1 MMLDVSC
8 GRGHF
13 NVHVGPDKRRAMAG
27 RVLVTGANGFL
38 ANHLVRDLLAEG
50 YTVVGTVRDLS
61 DPVRTEHL
69 RAHAEALG
77 CPERLEL
84 TEADVLDADPWE
96 GLLQGCDGL
105 FHTAT
110 VFSLTADAD
119 VVLNTANLGTEHL
132 LHAAAAAGVPRI
144 VYTSS
149 TAAVGSGPRGRAKDE
164 NDWQSGSSMPY
175 TAAKTQ
181 SERRAWRIAEEHDLD
196 LRVINPTAI
205 LGGGFSRPPPSVDWM
220 PDLLSGAWP
229 IVPAIPMAFVHV
241 EDVAHAHRMA
251 FERDDAEG
259 RFVIAP
265 HSGLTMIDVART
277 ARRLRPQ
284 ANAPKRGLPRRLL
297 PLAVFFDWLK
307 GRKTG
312 ERRLTRA
319 VVRGYMRGD
328 ARYSSAK
335 AERVLG
341 MTWRS
346 LDACVEDTIR
356 AFEERAA

>member
-1 MMLDVSC
+1 MMLGVPYE
-8 GRGHF
+8 RGHF
-13 NVHVGPDKRRAMAG
+13 NVHVGLDKHKAMAG

-38 ANHLVRDLLAEG
+38 ANHLVRDLLSRG

-61 DPVRTEHL
+61 DPARTEHL
-69 RAHAEALG
+69 RAHAEKLG

-84 TEADVLDADPWE
+84 TEANVLDADPWE
-96 GLLQGCDGL
+96 DLLRGCDCL

-110 VFSLTADAD
+110 VFSLTADAE

-164 NDWQSGSSMPY
+164 KDWQSGSSMPY
-175 TAAKTQ
+175 TAAKTE
-181 SERRAWRIAEEHDLD
+181 SERRAWRIANEHDLA

-229 IVPAIPMAFVHV
+229 IVPAIPVAFVHV
-241 EDVAHAHRMA
+241 EDVAHAHCMA
-251 FERDDAEG
+251 FECDEAEG
-259 RFVIAP
+259 RFVLAP
-265 HSGLTMIDVART
+265 HSGLTMIDVARA
-277 ARRLRPQ
+277 ARRLRPH
-284 ANAPKRGLPRRLL
+284 ANVPKRALPRRLF
-297 PLAVFFDWLK
+297 PIAVFFDWLK
-307 GRKTG
+307 GRNTG

-319 VVRGYMRGD
+319 VVRGYMRSD

-346 LDACVEDTIR
+346 FDTCVEDTIV
-356 AFEERAA
+356 AFEERAV

>member
-1 MMLDVSC
+1 
-8 GRGHF
+8 
-13 NVHVGPDKRRAMAG
+13 
-27 RVLVTGANGFL
+27 
-38 ANHLVRDLLAEG
+38 
-50 YTVVGTVRDLS
+50 
-61 DPVRTEHL
+61 
-69 RAHAEALG
+69 
-77 CPERLEL
+77 
-84 TEADVLDADPWE
+84 
-96 GLLQGCDGL
+96 
-105 FHTAT
+105 
-110 VFSLTADAD
+110 
-119 VVLNTANLGTEHL
+119 
-132 LHAAAAAGVPRI
+132 
-144 VYTSS
+144 
-149 TAAVGSGPRGRAKDE
+149 
-164 NDWQSGSSMPY
+164 
-175 TAAKTQ
+175 
-181 SERRAWRIAEEHDLD
+181 
-196 LRVINPTAI
+196 
-205 LGGGFSRPPPSVDWM
+205 
-220 PDLLSGAWP
+220 
-229 IVPAIPMAFVHV
+229 MAFVHV

-251 FERDDAEG
+251 FERDEAEG

-284 ANAPKRGLPRRLL
+284 AKAPKRGLPRRLL